1 MNLGKG
7 RNITTLT
14 TTSLGH
20 TLNLHCMYK
29 CTCLQKHLLVNNC
42 AQKKS
47 FPVLHILMYSLP
59 LKLENVL
66 LSYLYMYY
74 LKN

>member
-29 CTCLQKHLLVNNC
+29 HLLVNNC

-47 FPVLHILMYSLP
+47 FSVLHILMYSLP